1 MILVTKCVAF
11 CVPGHWGATH
21 ILLMRMERLLFVP
34 FFFFWRLI
42 FWIKPISHSH
52 ECYISVNSRGQTVV
66 EQNGCK
72 VDFYGDE
79 RKQNTKLA
87 HTFLVFLRI
96 VL

>member
-1 MILVTKCVAF
+1 MCGLLSAGTLGSHSHLANENGTITF
-11 CVPGHWGATH
+11 CS
-21 ILLMRMERLLFVP
+21 
-34 FFFFWRLI
+34 FFFFWRRI

-66 EQNGCK
+66 EQKGCK

-79 RKQNTKLA
+79 RKQNTKSA
-87 HTFLVFLRI
+87 HTFLGFLRI

>member
-1 MILVTKCVAF
+1 MCGLLCAGTLGSHSHLANENETITF
-11 CVPGHWGATH
+11 CS
-21 ILLMRMERLLFVP
+21 
-34 FFFFWRLI
+34 FFFWRRI
-42 FWIKPISHSH
+42 FWIKLISHSH